1 MTKTLCNNVTGMQ
14 PSLIRKYFDIV
25 ARMNSDRIISLGIGE
40 PDFHTPPYI
49 SDAGIKSIHG
59 GKTFYTPNAG
69 IPELRQEIAGFM
81 KKHYNLK
88 YDPANEIIVTVG
100 ATEGIDG
107 AFRTLLNYGDEVL
120 IPEPAFVQYDPC
132 VRMAGGI
139 PVPIN
144 LSGDND
150 FKLTARQIE
159 EKITDNTK
167 ALLLSYPSNPTGAI
181 MTEKDLAG
189 IVDVII
195 KNDLYVISDEIYS
208 ELTYAGKHVSI
219 ASFKGMRERT
229 LVCNGFSKTYAMT
242 GWRLG
247 YIAGPAEIIT
257 HTMKVH
263 QFAVT
268 SASTAS
274 QYAGVEAIRNGEDD
288 IVFMRGEYDRK
299 RKYILERFE
308 KMGLPCFEGQGAFY
322 LMPYVG
328 CFGMDGE
335 EFADRLLQEQLVAV
349 VPGRAFGESGR
360 DYIRIAYPISMEK
373 LEEAMDRM
381 ETFVNS
387 LTRTDR

>member
-1 MTKTLCNNVTGMQ
+1 MAVNHLFEYYSFTNCSTFRIKT
-14 PSLIRKYFDIV
+14 V
-25 ARMNSDRIISLGIGE
+25 A
-40 PDFHTPPYI
+40 PPYI

-88 YDPANEIIVTVG
+88 YDPAGEIIVTVG

-150 FKLTARQIE
+150 FKLTAQQIE
-159 EKITDNTK
+159 EKLTDKTK
-167 ALLLSYPSNPTGAI
+167 VLLLSYPSNPTGAI

-208 ELTYAGKHVSI
+208 ELTYTGK
-219 ASFKGMRERT
+219 
-229 LVCNGFSKTYAMT
+229 L
-242 GWRLG
+242 
-247 YIAGPAEIIT
+247 
-257 HTMKVH
+257 
-263 QFAVT
+263 
-268 SASTAS
+268 ST
-274 QYAGVEAIRNGEDD
+274 I
-288 IVFMRGEYDRK
+288 K
-299 RKYILERFE
+299 R
-308 KMGLPCFEGQGAFY
+308 
-322 LMPYVG
+322 
-328 CFGMDGE
+328 
-335 EFADRLLQEQLVAV
+335 
-349 VPGRAFGESGR
+349 S
-360 DYIRIAYPISMEK
+360 
-373 LEEAMDRM
+373 
-381 ETFVNS
+381 
-387 LTRTDR
+387 